1 MCEMTFLTHV
11 HIHTILQFMSPLPLL
26 YFNSCLVAKP
36 SFQLTLQ
43 IATSSVLKDF
53 ESSVE
58 SLADKLSF
66 KFDSETEL
74 KLMLSKFFNLDLQ
87 VFDDVK

>member
-1 MCEMTFLTHV
+1 
-11 HIHTILQFMSPLPLL
+11 MSPLPLL
-26 YFNSCLVAKP
+26 YFNSCLVLKP
-36 SFQLTLQ
+36 SFLLTLQ
-43 IATSSVLKDF
+43 IAISSVLKDF

-66 KFDSETEL
+66 KFDSETEF
-74 KLMLSKFFNLDLQ
+74 KLMLSKFFNLDFQ